1 LQATDEEPTVDP
13 PAFEFFVKDRQ
24 LSRIGIFAACF
35 LTIGAF
41 YLAIVKLPVSSV
53 FPTQQLQKL
62 GNTLTLASPTPALD
76 LASGV
81 GVGAAAQAGSQP
93 VSTPT
98 PLPTATPRPVV
109 VLAPP
114 SAPPATPAPSPA
126 AAATPTGSQNYVVKA
141 GDTLFS
147 IARRHNVSVQQ
158 LAASNRL
165 ADVTLVKVGQT
176 LRIP

>member
-1 LQATDEEPTVDP
+1 MQATDEEPAVDP

-35 LTIGAF
+35 LTIGVF
-41 YLAIVKLPVSSV
+41 YLAVVKLPVSSA

-62 GNTLTLASPTPALD
+62 GTTLTLTSPTPALD

-81 GVGAAAQAGSQP
+81 GVGAAAQARNQP
-93 VSTPT
+93 VATLT
-98 PLPTATPRPVV
+98 PLPTATPLPVV
-109 VLAPP
+109 VPP
-114 SAPPATPAPSPA
+114 PPTATPTTPNHA
-126 AAATPTGSQNYVVKA
+126 AAAPTPASSQSYVVKD

-147 IARRHNVSVQQ
+147 IARRYNVSVKQ

-176 LRIP
+176 LQVP